1 MACKLYNND
10 GYGCGAC
17 THFVKTT
24 AVTLVGSVLV
34 LNIPQATYS
43 NHEKVCICV
52 AQAIPDTVTSLD
64 TVAVTIG
71 ASATQYPM
79 ITQCGNTVH
88 ADQIRARRVYHT
100 HAATDTATFVVNK
113 CELCPTSFNFPV
125 IPAAA
130 PAANVADIAQK

>member
-1 MACKLYNND
+1 MACSLYNND

-24 AVTLVGSVLV
+24 AVTLSGSVLV

-52 AQAIPDTVTSLD
+52 AQSIPDGVTSAD

-71 ASATQYPM
+71 TSSTHYQLR
-79 ITQCGNTVH
+79 TQCSNNVH

-100 HAATDTATFVVNK
+100 HVATDTNKFVVNK

-125 IPAAA
+125 IPTATA
-130 PAANVADIAQK
+130 VTGVKYE